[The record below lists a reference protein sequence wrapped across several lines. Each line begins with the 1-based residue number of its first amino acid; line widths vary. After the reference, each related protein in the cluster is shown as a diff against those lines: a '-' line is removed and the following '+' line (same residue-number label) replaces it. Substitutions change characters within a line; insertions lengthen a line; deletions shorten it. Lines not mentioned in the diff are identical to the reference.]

1 MPSSTSSSDQVAA
14 RRALAMLL
22 GVLALIGIT
31 MEIMGSFAFV
41 RLSRIQRR
49 IDTDYKHAVHMGAT
63 ANDGKP
69 TMLVAGN
76 SLMLEGLDLP
86 RLQDQIGSRYHAS
99 TFFVEQTQ
107 HTDWYYGLKKL
118 FHDGARPNVVLLG
131 LATNHLFVSGV
142 RGEYFAHFLMRSID
156 TPRVASQL
164 NLDATTASN
173 YFFASLSGWLGAK
186 ADIRKW
192 MLIHTMPDLVEAA
205 NFVRPGTP
213 VLPDSDTLRKTIA
226 ANLLALKQVCDNS
239 GSRLIV
245 VVPPTQ
251 NKTDP
256 YRIDEAAGADAGVP
270 VLVPLA
276 PGELPSSEYR
286 DGFHLNAHGAA
297 VFTDALAAGLLKVL

>member
-1 MPSSTSSSDQVAA
+1 MPSSISSSEQVAA

-31 MEIMGSFAFV
+31 MEFMGSFAFV

-49 IDTDYKHAVHMGAT
+49 IDTDYKHAVHLGAID
-63 ANDGKP
+63 NDGKP
-69 TMLVAGN
+69 TMLVMGN

-86 RLQDQIGSRYHAS
+86 RLQDEIGSRYHAS

-118 FHDGARPNVVLLG
+118 FHAGSRPNVVLLG
-131 LATNHLFVSGV
+131 LSTNHLFIPGV
-142 RGEYFAHFLMRSID
+142 RGEYFAHFLMRPVD
-156 TPRVASQL
+156 TPLVASQL
-164 NLDATTASN
+164 ELDATTASN

-192 MLIHTMPDLVEAA
+192 MLLHTMPDLVGAA
-205 NFVRPGTP
+205 NFVRPVPP

-226 ANLLALKQVCDNS
+226 SNLRALKQVCDTG
-239 GSRLIV
+239 GSRLII

-251 NKTDP
+251 DKTDP
-256 YRIDEAAGADAGVP
+256 YQIDQAAGSAAGVP

-276 PGELPSSEYR
+276 PGELPSNEYR

-297 VFTDALAAGLLKVL
+297 VFTDALAAGLLKIL

>member
-1 MPSSTSSSDQVAA
+1 MPSSTSSSEQVAA
-14 RRALAMLL
+14 RRALSILL

-31 MEIMGSFAFV
+31 LEIMGSFAFV

-49 IDTDYKHAVHMGAT
+49 IDTDYKRAVHMGAI

-69 TMLVAGN
+69 TILIAGN

-86 RLQDQIGSRYHAS
+86 RLQDEIRSRYHAS

-118 FHDGARPNVVLLG
+118 FHEGSRPNIVLLG
-131 LATNHLFVSGV
+131 LSTNHLFIPGV
-142 RGEYFAHFLMRSID
+142 RGEYFAHFLMRPID
-156 TPRVASQL
+156 TPLVASQL

-186 ADIRKW
+186 SDIRKW
-192 MLIHTMPDLVEAA
+192 MLLHTMPDLVEVA
-205 NFVRPGTP
+205 NFVRPVPP
-213 VLPDSDTLRKTIA
+213 VLPDSDTLRKTITL
-226 ANLLALKQVCDNS
+226 NLLALKQVCDTG

-256 YRIDEAAGADAGVP
+256 YQIDQAAGSAAGVP

-286 DGFHLNAHGAA
+286 DGFHLNAQGAA
-297 VFTDALAAGLLKVL
+297 VFTDALAAGLLKIQ